1 MISTALMKEQLKRFW
16 PFMLLSTLAYT
27 LFIVLPTIVEAG
39 RGTLDRAQG
48 MIELLSMGNLATLA
62 LTVLVPFVVVMMLF
76 SYLFKPKATE
86 AFYAFTSSKNQL
98 FWTNAVTGLI
108 LTVVPLIL
116 MSLLLLIRVRAPGAA
131 YMPELAYPAN
141 LFSRDIAAGVII
153 NTFGAVASF
162 FARMLVSTLFVY
174 ALVLFGATMSSSW
187 IVATLISGILTI
199 APLLVHRLGLLIG
212 QIYVAGYY
220 PVDSMRPMT
229 LLSYINPLAWQWNFD
244 RLAQPIYFLIY
255 LGITVVLLGLASVC
269 FAARKMEKAEQT
281 IVFSSFKNVV
291 IFLMSIVGMIA
302 MGGFM
307 INILTGRWF
316 LYYGFVLGFAIAFC
330 VLHILFE
337 KNFNIKHK
345 IKQILPLAGVVA
357 ALYGIVLLV
366 TMFGMR
372 GFVHEV
378 PAPARVA
385 GVYVSAEGFAKHRN
399 DFDTS
404 DEAIAE
410 AIAAHEL
417 ILDVID
423 TRSDLTRQQR
433 RDMSGSDRRDHNSD
447 RRDARSDMRDTHW
460 QSVTGGGRQF
470 IEDGGRHMYITYLL
484 NNGDHVYRR
493 YALSNEFILRNRL
506 GAMLAGADAMTPY
519 DALSDVEAIESIT
532 LRFDDGN
539 FSFDFEV
546 TDQEEIAMFA
556 GVMLQDIAADEL
568 SDYDI
573 LVRVDVEDY
582 GTVSFIHEIG
592 AYMGAMMEQMM

>member
-1 MISTALMKEQLKRFW
+1 MISTALMKEQLKRFG

-27 LFIVLPTIVEAG
+27 LFFVLPAIIQAG
-39 RGTLDRAQG
+39 RSTLDRAQG
-48 MIELLSMGNLATLA
+48 MVELLSMGNLATLA

-98 FWTNAVTGLI
+98 FWTNAITGLI
-108 LTVVPLIL
+108 LTVVPLVL

-131 YMPELAYPAN
+131 YMAELAYPAG
-141 LFSRDIAAGVII
+141 LFSRDIAAGAII
-153 NTFGAVASF
+153 NTFGAVAGF

-174 ALVLFGATMSSSW
+174 ALLLFGATMSSSW
-187 IVATLISGILTI
+187 VVASLISGLLTV

-229 LLSYINPLAWQWNFD
+229 LLSYVNPLAWQWNFG

-255 LGITVVLLGLASVC
+255 LGITVVLLGLASAC

-281 IVFSSFKNVV
+281 IVFSSFKNIV

-337 KNFNIKHK
+337 KNFNIKHR
-345 IKQILPLAGVVA
+345 IKQILPLTGVVA
-357 ALYGIVLLV
+357 ALYGIMLLV

-385 GVYVSAEGFAKHRN
+385 GVYVSAEGFAQHRD

-404 DEAIAE
+404 EEAIAE

-447 RRDARSDMRDTHW
+447 RSDARSDMRDTHW
-460 QSVTGGGRQF
+460 QAVTGGGRQF
-470 IEDGGRHMYITYLL
+470 IEDGGQHIYITYLL
-484 NNGDHVYRR
+484 NNGDRVYRR

-519 DALSDVEAIESIT
+519 EALNDVESIEAIT
-532 LRFDDGN
+532 LRFDDGGFVFN
-539 FSFDFEV
+539 FEV
-546 TDQEEIAMFA
+546 TDQEEIAMLA
-556 GVMLQDIAADEL
+556 GVMLQDIVADEL

-573 LVRVDVEDY
+573 LVRVDIDGY